1 MTGNVSMASAMP
13 NLFQLQVKMR
23 DIKQA
28 GAENAAKM
36 LDTPKPRLS
45 YPLPGSNYG
54 TGVNLYA

>member
-13 NLFQLQVKMR
+13 NPLQLQVKMR

-45 YPLPGSNYG
+45 HPLPGSNYG
-54 TGVNLYA
+54 AGVNLYA